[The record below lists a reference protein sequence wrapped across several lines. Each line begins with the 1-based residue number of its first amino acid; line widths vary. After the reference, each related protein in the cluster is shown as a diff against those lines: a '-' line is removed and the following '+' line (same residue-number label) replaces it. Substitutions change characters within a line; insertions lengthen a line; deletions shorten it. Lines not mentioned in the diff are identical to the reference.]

1 MLKFLLFAGIGC
13 VGLVVAVAFYAAW
26 KITKMGR
33 DLDRGGVSGG
43 GHVGGSRNRHDD
55 YITTTGSTV
64 HDWQNQ
70 HNYSSNDDSPSNS
83 LSYSAGES
91 IGSDIGSSATDFG
104 SSDSGG
110 WSDSGSSDSGSSDS
124 GSSSSSD

>member
-33 DLDRGGVSGG
+33 DLGRSGVSGG
-43 GHVGGSRNRHDD
+43 GREVGSNRHDD
-55 YITTTGSTV
+55 YITTTGTTV

-70 HNYSSNDDSPSNS
+70 NNYSSSDDSSSNS

-91 IGSDIGSSATDFG
+91 VGSDIGSAASDFS

>member
-33 DLDRGGVSGG
+33 DLGRGGVTGG
-43 GHVGGSRNRHDD
+43 GRGVNTNRHDD

-70 HNYSSNDDSPSNS
+70 HNDSSNDDSPSSS

-104 SSDSGG
+104 SSDSGS

>member
-33 DLDRGGVSGG
+33 DLGRGGVTGG
-43 GHVGGSRNRHDD
+43 GRGVNTTRHDD

-64 HDWQNQ
+64 HDWK
-70 HNYSSNDDSPSNS
+70 NDDSPSSS

-104 SSDSGG
+104 SSDSG
-110 WSDSGSSDSGSSDS
+110 SSDSGSSDS
-124 GSSSSSD
+124 GSSSSD

>member
-13 VGLVVAVAFYAAW
+13 VGLIVAVAFYAAW
-26 KITKMGR
+26 KITKMGQAMG
-33 DLDRGGVSGG
+33 RGGVGG
-43 GHVGGSRNRHDD
+43 GGVSTNRHDD

-70 HNYSSNDDSPSNS
+70 HSNSSNDDSPSSS

-104 SSDSGG
+104 SSDSG
-110 WSDSGSSDSGSSDS
+110 SSDSGSSDS

>member
-1 MLKFLLFAGIGC
+1 MIKFLLFAGIGC

-26 KITKMGR
+26 KITKMGQAMG
-33 DLDRGGVSGG
+33 RGGVGG
-43 GHVGGSRNRHDD
+43 GVRGVSTTRHDD
-55 YITTTGSTV
+55 YITTTGSTI
-64 HDWQNQ
+64 HDWNDQN
-70 HNYSSNDDSPSNS
+70 NNSSNDDSPSSS